1 MMLRRVINRLSHNRV
16 PVHTVSHN
24 TTVHKH
30 YTLAM
35 SDSELLN
42 EVEAFADQDSDDDDV
57 PQHNPVLRGWNRY
70 AAEGYNIVNNKSRPP
85 KINTEGGWWLF
96 IVFYYF
102 IC

>member
-1 MMLRRVINRLSHNRV
+1 
-16 PVHTVSHN
+16 
-24 TTVHKH
+24 
-30 YTLAM
+30 M